1 MKVCHI
7 TSMHDWD
14 DDRIYQ
20 RACLGLAR
28 ESIKVFL
35 IATKP
40 NILPTDSPIHF
51 KWIKARSG
59 IKRRWY
65 SSKDCVAKAIALQAD
80 IYHFH
85 DPDLLPHILRI
96 KQRLPKAKIIYDIH
110 ENYAGRFKNWG
121 LPVFLGKFFRAY
133 EKHIISK
140 LDGFTVVSESMLDL
154 FKGSKTL
161 SIIIRNSTDI
171 NRLSDVKIKKIK
183 KNKVFTIYTSGTNS
197 SSRNCLETVKSLK
210 YINLPDIKFNMLF
223 VGKYAK
229 GIKNDMLDQAK
240 LDKTSHLL
248 NLEGM
253 LPWEENFKRTAKA
266 YCGCVFYQDNANN
279 RVGIPNRLFEYM
291 YCGIPV
297 VASDF
302 PELRRIIEETKC
314 GIIVDSEDPKSI
326 AEGFMYLLTNQDEAN
341 EMGKRGKIAIENT
354 YGYHIDLK
362 NTINFYRKL
371 LINKK

>member
-121 LPVFLGKFFRAY
+121 LPVFLGKYFRAY

-266 YCGCVFYQDNANN
+266 LDIPIIILSQENEDGKTADSKALLRDADFWFSTTNLADKGIKVWKIEDNEGKWEVPVDTSYFEVKNKGN
-279 RVGIPNRLFEYM
+279 RHGPAGTRILYRYNENGTYTEVDY
-291 YCGIPV
+291 
-297 VASDF
+297 
-302 PELRRIIEETKC
+302 RR
-314 GIIVDSEDPKSI
+314 V
-326 AEGFMYLLTNQDEAN
+326 Y
-341 EMGKRGKIAIENT
+341 
-354 YGYHIDLK
+354 
-362 NTINFYRKL
+362 
-371 LINKK
+371 